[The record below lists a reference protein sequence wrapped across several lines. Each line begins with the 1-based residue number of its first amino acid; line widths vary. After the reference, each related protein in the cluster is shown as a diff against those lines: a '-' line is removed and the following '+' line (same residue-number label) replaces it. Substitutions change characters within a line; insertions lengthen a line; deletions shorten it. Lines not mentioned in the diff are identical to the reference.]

1 MSDSHLPERPSLEYL
16 RKLAK
21 DRLRQLRTKNPKAQL
36 SDAQL
41 AVARDHGFPSWR
53 ALKAEV
59 DRRQAGNTAA
69 FFDACARGDVE
80 AVRAL
85 LAQDPELVRV
95 TNPAADHAGW
105 TGLHTAA
112 QQGHLDVVRL
122 LLDRGA
128 DPNAREAGDHTY
140 PLHWAAAQRH
150 MDVVRALLDAG
161 SDVHGVG
168 DDHELDVIGWG
179 TFFHAEDQPRGHNPE
194 VAALLLERG
203 ARHHIFSAMSIGDLN
218 LIRSVVERDPKTLER
233 RLSRFENGVTPLHFT
248 IEAQRY
254 DILDLLIELGA
265 DLEAKDLNGHTAL
278 EFAMLHGDAEAAKRL
293 RDAGAKE
300 PARMRAAT
308 VRTRMNKLASSIKK
322 SVAMIYVPD
331 VGATL
336 DWYVSIGFK
345 EIARFGD
352 EGKVNF
358 GMVSFGNAE
367 IMINM
372 NGKRGDHDVSLWLYT
387 DKIDDLYRLLKSRQ
401 IEAATAGTPDGI
413 DFVEHINNTFYNARQ
428 FGIRDLNGYIL
439 YFIQPL

>member
-1 MSDSHLPERPSLEYL
+1 MSKSQLPEHPSLEYL

-21 DRLRQLRTKNPKAQL
+21 DRLRELRAKNAKAKL

-41 AVARDHGFPSWR
+41 AVARDHGFSSWR

-59 DRRQAGNTAA
+59 DRRLAGNTAA
-69 FFDACARGDVE
+69 FFDACGRGDVE

-85 LAQDPELVRV
+85 LDQDPDLVRA

-112 QQGHLDVVRL
+112 QQGQLDVARL
-122 LLDRGA
+122 LLARGV

-140 PLHWAAAQRH
+140 PLHWAAAHRH
-150 MDVVRALLDAG
+150 LELVRALLDAG

-168 DDHELDVIGWG
+168 DDHALDVIGWA
-179 TFFHAEDQPRGHNPE
+179 TFFHNDGQAPGHNPE
-194 VAALLLERG
+194 VAALLVERG

-218 LIRSVVERDPKTLER
+218 LIRSVVERDPKALDR
-233 RLSRFENGVTPLHFT
+233 RMSRFENGLTALHFT
-248 IEAQRY
+248 IEAKRY
-254 DILDLLIELGA
+254 DILDLLIELHA
-265 DLEAKDLNGHTAL
+265 DLEAKDLNGHSAL
-278 EFAMLHGDAEAAKRL
+278 EFAMLRGDREATKRL

-300 PARMRAAT
+300 PARMQAST

-322 SVAMIYVPD
+322 SVAMIYVPN
-331 VGATL
+331 VAATL

-345 EIARFGD
+345 ELARFGD
-352 EGKVNF
+352 EGMVNF

-372 NGKRGDHDVSLWLYT
+372 NGKRGNHDVSLWLYT
-387 DKIDDLYRLLKSRQ
+387 DKIDDMYRLLKSRQ

-428 FGIRDLNGYIL
+428 FAIRDLTGYIL